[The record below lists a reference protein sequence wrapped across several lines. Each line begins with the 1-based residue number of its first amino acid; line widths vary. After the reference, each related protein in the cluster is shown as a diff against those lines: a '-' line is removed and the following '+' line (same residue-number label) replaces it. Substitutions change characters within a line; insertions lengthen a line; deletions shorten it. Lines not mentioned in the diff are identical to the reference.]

1 MFGNNPLIPK
11 LDQRSVKPIKE
22 QLFTGKKFSDLS
34 IHPHSVKNL
43 MDLLGISEMT
53 SVQQRAIPVLLNGSD
68 ALVRSQT
75 GSGKTLTY
83 ALPIIE
89 ALQAIRPKVQRS
101 AGVRALIVL
110 PTRELALQTYELL
123 IKLVKVS

>member
-1 MFGNNPLIPK
+1 
-11 LDQRSVKPIKE
+11 
-22 QLFTGKKFSDLS
+22 
-34 IHPHSVKNL
+34 